1 MTVHNSKTEREYL
14 VHVSIM
20 YLVTFF
26 FLIYAH
32 QIQQQITELRSH
44 IFYNFFHIQ
53 MFLTNKAILI
63 NKEDS
68 SCSFSEKSHSCFCNW
83 LLDPLSKIKV

>member
-1 MTVHNSKTEREYL
+1 
-14 VHVSIM
+14 M
-20 YLVTFF
+20 YSVTFV

-32 QIQQQITELRSH
+32 QIQQPITELQSH
-44 IFYNFFHIQ
+44 KFYNFPPIQ

-68 SCSFSEKSHSCFCNW
+68 YSFSETSHTCFCNW
-83 LLDPLSKIKV
+83 LLDPLSKIKDLKTNKFNVVGKLTFRF

>member
-1 MTVHNSKTEREYL
+1 MTVHNSKMEREYL

-20 YLVTFF
+20 YLVTFV

-63 NKEDS
+63 K
-68 SCSFSEKSHSCFCNW
+68 FIYSEKATKFCEISTVD
-83 LLDPLSKIKV
+83 LTVTT